1 MKKMERVEELTNN
14 KQYKNKKF
22 SQFPHITNTSYESID
37 VLSENGDSIYSL
49 EHETN
54 NLEFGPRGG
63 KLFLSLDKQ

>member
-37 VLSENGDSIYSL
+37 VLTETGDSIYNP
-49 EHETN
+49 EHESN
-54 NLEFGPRGG
+54 KLEFGPRRG
-63 KLFLSLDKQ
+63 KLFISLDKL